1 MPKQRVTSV
10 RTDEPRTGH
19 EMQNEQDARK
29 PKTAEERGETE
40 RAISMR
46 AVRYHDVARAR
57 ISFLR
62 LKVGRAP
69 GARVGGE
76 IVYFRAEP
84 LELKDTEA
92 VVRIVMAQ
100 RFGVTVSAAALRD
113 MDVSWRPAQRISR
126 RITSSTSP

>member
-1 MPKQRVTSV
+1 MTTPYASEAFLHQILAKAHAAS
-10 RTDEPRTGH
+10 
-19 EMQNEQDARK
+19 A
-29 PKTAEERGETE
+29 
-40 RAISMR
+40 S
-46 AVRYHDVARAR
+46 DVH
-57 ISFLR
+57 

-84 LELKDTEA
+84 LEPKDTEA

-126 RITSSTSP
+126 RITPPTSP